1 MYAHLLLV
9 IAAADTVTLFGSATY
24 PALDGVFISGL
35 SVPVTV
41 FAGLLSDRTFT
52 YFYVR

>member
-24 PALDGVFISGL
+24 PLDGVFISGL